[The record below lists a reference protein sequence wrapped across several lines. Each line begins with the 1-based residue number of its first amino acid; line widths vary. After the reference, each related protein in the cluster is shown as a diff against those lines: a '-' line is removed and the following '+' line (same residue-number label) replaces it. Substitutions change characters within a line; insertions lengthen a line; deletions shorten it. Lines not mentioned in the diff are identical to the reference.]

1 MLGAIGTC
9 RRIAVTAAFTAVLS
23 VQPSCSDPVEP
34 ISFVNP
40 LLSTVAFD
48 GYAFAIPNW
57 GLLVISSA
65 PLDSS
70 YRPASR
76 QRIPVSIQTSGG
88 DSEIV
93 NLWLYA
99 CGTPPSIYACQEL
112 DLVMKN
118 GERADSLQQVMEQIP
133 ARFLG
138 ISVSGEVAG
147 VRVFDPAVVP
157 RALELLRAQ
166 SGVQY
171 AASSAL
177 FFPTTTLGTTSSLS
191 SALTGALPIGLGAAI
206 PGDGHLQ
213 LLTLTDTVTATYVQP
228 DSSLLGDTIE
238 VSSAA
243 MLRRTGTIPSRGMRV
258 LANQRVGGAHKLR

>member
-1 MLGAIGTC
+1 MLVVTVTS
-9 RRIAVTAAFTAVLS
+9 RRIAVTAALTAVLS

-34 ISFVNP
+34 ISLVNP
-40 LLSTVAFD
+40 PLSMLAFD
-48 GYAFAIPNW
+48 GYAFAIPDW
-57 GLLVISSA
+57 GLLVISGA

-70 YRPASR
+70 YKPASR
-76 QRIPVSIQTSGG
+76 QRIPVSIQTRGG
-88 DSEIV
+88 DSETV
-93 NLWLYA
+93 NLWLFA

-138 ISVSGEVAG
+138 ISVSGEAAG

-157 RALELLRAQ
+157 RALDLLRAQ
-166 SGVQY
+166 SNVQY
-171 AASSAL
+171 AANSTL
-177 FFPTTTLGTTSSLS
+177 FFPATTLGTTSSLS
-191 SALTGALPIGLGAAI
+191 SALTGALPIGMGAAV

-213 LLTLTDTVTATYVQP
+213 LLTLTDTVIATYVQP
-228 DSSLLGDTIE
+228 DSSVLGDTIE

-243 MLRRTGTIPSRGMRV
+243 MLRRTGAIPSRGMRV
-258 LANQRVGGAHKLR
+258 FPSPGVGGGRNQR